1 MANLGN
7 ERPVKIQMV
16 QLIVTFEEENV
27 EYARVKAGNGNEFGD
42 KSEVVNEA
50 VSRMRQSD
58 EDYVADDGDP
68 VDSVSSTIE
77 ELHKG
82 IRRNDERITDLED
95 RLNES
100 G

>member
-1 MANLGN
+1 M
-7 ERPVKIQMV
+7 KIQMV
-16 QLIVTFEEENV
+16 QLIVTFEEENA
-27 EYARVKAGNGNEFGD
+27 EYAKVKAGNGNEFSD

-58 EDYVADDGDP
+58 EDYVADDREG

-100 G
+100 E

>member
-1 MANLGN
+1 
-7 ERPVKIQMV
+7 MV
-16 QLIVTFEEENV
+16 QLIVTFEDENA
-27 EYARVKAGNGNEFGD
+27 EYTKVKAGNGNEFSD

-50 VSRMRQSD
+50 VSRMRKSD
-58 EDYVADDGDP
+58 EGYVADDREG

>member
-1 MANLGN
+1 VANLGS

-16 QLIVTFEEENV
+16 QLIVTFEEENA
-27 EYARVKAGNGNEFGD
+27 EYARDKAGNGDEFSD

-58 EDYVADDGDP
+58 EDYAADDGNP
-68 VDSVSSTIE
+68 VESVSSTIE

-100 G
+100 E